1 MFPKKILINSIVFF
15 IRVDGYVGFF
25 RKDYL
30 PVSFLE
36 NNHLLLDSNIED
48 LSNIIKKK
56 GTRMRNMYL
65 FGTTIGWSNFG
76 KSA

>member
-56 GTRMRNMYL
+56 ELVCEICIYLEQLLVGVIFRN
-65 FGTTIGWSNFG
+65 S
-76 KSA
+76 